1 MKTRLNTTSK
11 ENKKMINEKLK
22 EIVKNILETMPE
34 YATLKTVMF
43 NYTSRTGNKGLTY
56 EEIVYVTNA
65 LARN

>member
-1 MKTRLNTTSK
+1 
-11 ENKKMINEKLK
+11 MINEKLK
-22 EIVKNILETMPE
+22 EIVNNILETMPE

-56 EEIVYVTNA
+56 EEIVYVANA

>member
-1 MKTRLNTTSK
+1 
-11 ENKKMINEKLK
+11 MINEKLK

-43 NYTSRTGNKGLTY
+43 NYECRTGIRGLTY
-56 EEIVYVTNA
+56 EEIVYVVRA

>member
-43 NYTSRTGNKGLTY
+43 NYECRTGIRGLTY
-56 EEIVYVTNA
+56 EEIVYVVRA